1 VHWRAAGG
9 TSFDTPLPLYDLF
22 VLGGPISFPGLNLG
36 ELRGEDYWLASTM
49 YMHKIA
55 DLSSLFGQA
64 LYLGFALTA
73 GDMQGRIDQ
82 VSEKP
87 LYAGS
92 LLLGGRTPLGPLRL
106 FLSVASNDDWQVV
119 LGIGRPIEEGVITD
133 PVW

>member
-1 VHWRAAGG
+1 
-9 TSFDTPLPLYDLF
+9 
-22 VLGGPISFPGLNLG
+22 
-36 ELRGEDYWLASTM
+36 M

-64 LYLGFALTA
+64 LYAGFALTA

-82 VSEKP
+82 VSDEP
-87 LYAGS
+87 LYAGT

-106 FLSVASNDDWQVV
+106 LLSIASNDDRQVV

>member
-1 VHWRAAGG
+1 MHWRAAGG
-9 TSFDTPLPLYDLF
+9 TSFNTALPIYDLF

-36 ELRGEDYWLASTM
+36 ELRGEDYWLGSAM

-82 VSEKP
+82 LQRETAVCGH
-87 LYAGS
+87 ADA
-92 LLLGGRTPLGPLRL
+92 RW
-106 FLSVASNDDWQVV
+106 AHAA
-119 LGIGRPIEEGVITD
+119 RPIA
-133 PVW
+133 PVHVGDH